1 MTNQANG
8 QATDS
13 SPSLLQ
19 RLQRTRDRR
28 LGDSLL
34 GAVLLALRPD
44 LALALTLPALVG
56 SVIGGWWVGAFDWVR
71 FIFGVGG
78 VLIAAIALQVLMA
91 YQDFEQSLHVDARP
105 ATDAPESTFTLQ
117 QHGVLPPAM
126 LLNLGAL
133 LYTASVL
140 CGLWLA
146 LLAGWPILFFGGLAV
161 LLQLAAVIPPVRF
174 AYRGYGL
181 GEAGVFVAFGVL
193 SLLSAFYAQTQQL
206 SWLPV
211 LGGLPI
217 ALLALLVVM
226 SQNLVTLRRDWLIG
240 KRTLAVIFGEARTID
255 LHAFVTML
263 AYTSVLVV
271 TVITP
276 LPLWYLAGLATL
288 PLAMGAFAQ
297 IDRNHVTPEDAARL
311 RSVATKA
318 VFWTAVLAIAALL
331 VSRPG

>member
-8 QATDS
+8 QATES

-19 RLQRTRDRR
+19 RLQQTRDRR

-44 LALALTLPALVG
+44 LALALTLPTLVG
-56 SVIGGWWVGAFDWVR
+56 ALIGGWWVGAFDWVR
-71 FIFGVGG
+71 FVFTIGG
-78 VLIAAIALQVLMA
+78 VLIAAIAFQVLMA
-91 YQDFEQSLHVDARP
+91 YQDFAQSLRVDARP
-105 ATDAPESTFTLQ
+105 ATDEPESTFMLQ
-117 QHGVLPPAM
+117 QHGILPPVM

-133 LYTASVL
+133 LYSASVL
-140 CGLWLA
+140 CCLWLA
-146 LLAGWPILFFGGLAV
+146 LLAGWPILFFGGLAC
-161 LLQLAAVIPPVRF
+161 LLQLAALLPPVRF

-181 GEAGVFVAFGVL
+181 GEMGVLLAFGVL
-193 SLLSAFYAQTQQL
+193 PLFSSFYAQTQQL

-211 LGGLPI
+211 WGGLPI

-240 KRTLAVIFGEARTID
+240 KRTLAVILGDARTID
-255 LHAFVTML
+255 LHALVTML
-263 AYTSVLVV
+263 AYTSILVV
-271 TVITP
+271 TVLTP

-288 PLAMGAFAQ
+288 PLAMGAFSQ
-297 IDRNHVTPEDAARL
+297 IDRNRVTPEDAVRL
-311 RSVATKA
+311 RGVATRA